1 MYTQKV
7 FIKNVYRAVGI
18 IFMFVG
24 VTFLGVSAFLYSRT
38 NAFNANAVPAT
49 GTIRFIGSDTAI
61 VTYQVKG
68 QELMAELDFYSSS
81 MRVGDTLPI
90 SYDPENPSRIMT
102 KTGQYIHWI
111 FVGVGGLLLCT
122 GAGVTLYD
130 IRKKAGQKKLLES
143 GLRLNGEIV
152 NIGVN
157 PNISSNHR
165 HPYVLDCRCRT
176 PDGATHI
183 FQSGPIWYNPQGL
196 QPGTYIPVYVDS
208 RNYKR
213 YYVDLSRALPEESI

>member
-130 IRKKAGQKKLLES
+130 IRKKLARKSCWNQVS
-143 GLRLNGEIV
+143 GLTEK
-152 NIGVN
+152 
-157 PNISSNHR
+157 SS
-165 HPYVLDCRCRT
+165 T
-176 PDGATHI
+176 
-183 FQSGPIWYNPQGL
+183 SG
-196 QPGTYIPVYVDS
+196 
-208 RNYKR
+208 
-213 YYVDLSRALPEESI
+213 